1 MSKFSDLLNQPLPS
15 ASFFES
21 DDNDVN
27 TNDNSNDSDNDID
40 DNSDVEKEY
49 GDEELDMGSDNQYGY
64 DDREECGDNSI
75 ACEDDDDDEEDDEDM
90 DDIDDDDEDEFDPEE
105 LSDAELAALDADLGG
120 DTINDI
126 ADTDDAEN
134 VELDPNEEREADDMM
149 GVAATAVLI
158 NDEMS
163 SDEKKEF
170 AESTRDVQIAI
181 NEGLL
186 LEGDLDTMFES
197 VSMDEIFTE
206 GRYDK
211 KMMIR
216 LDKNAKMKQLFSL
229 GVNVSA
235 SAHRD
240 PDYIKYKKVLRM
252 RKILK
257 ARLTKKYHAEAMK
270 RMKIYFK
277 RLNNSKSNILSKL
290 AKKVS
295 K

>member
-21 DDNDVN
+21 DDDTDNV
-27 TNDNSNDSDNDID
+27 NDNSNDSNNDTD

-49 GDEELDMGSDNQYGY
+49 GDEELDMGSDDQ
-64 DDREECGDNSI
+64 
-75 ACEDDDDDEEDDEDM
+75 DDDDDDDDDM
-90 DDIDDDDEDEFDPEE
+90 DDLDDDDEDEFDLEG

-120 DTINDI
+120 DTIYII
-126 ADTDDAEN
+126 ANADDAEK

-163 SDEKKEF
+163 SDEKKEL

-186 LEGDLDTMFES
+186 LESDIDTMLES

-211 KMMIR
+211 KMLIR

>member
-21 DDNDVN
+21 DDDTDNV
-27 TNDNSNDSDNDID
+27 NDNSNDSNNDTD

-49 GDEELDMGSDNQYGY
+49 GDEELDMGSD
-64 DDREECGDNSI
+64 
-75 ACEDDDDDEEDDEDM
+75 
-90 DDIDDDDEDEFDPEE
+90 DDDDEDEFDLEE
-105 LSDAELAALDADLGG
+105 LSDAELAALDTDLGG
-120 DTINDI
+120 DTIYII
-126 ADTDDAEN
+126 ANTDDAEK

-163 SDEKKEF
+163 SDEKKEL

-186 LEGDLDTMFES
+186 LESDIDTMLES

-211 KMMIR
+211 KMLIR

>member
-21 DDNDVN
+21 DDDTDNV
-27 TNDNSNDSDNDID
+27 NDNSNDSNNDTD

-49 GDEELDMGSDNQYGY
+49 GDEELDMGSDDQ
-64 DDREECGDNSI
+64 
-75 ACEDDDDDEEDDEDM
+75 DDDDDDDDM
-90 DDIDDDDEDEFDPEE
+90 DDLDDDDEDEFDLEE
-105 LSDAELAALDADLGG
+105 LSDAELAALDTDLGG
-120 DTINDI
+120 DTIYII
-126 ADTDDAEN
+126 ANADDAEK

-163 SDEKKEF
+163 SDEKKEL
-170 AESTRDVQIAI
+170 AESTRDAQIAI

-186 LEGDLDTMFES
+186 LESDIDTMLES

-211 KMMIR
+211 KMLIR

>member
-21 DDNDVN
+21 DDDTDNV
-27 TNDNSNDSDNDID
+27 NDNSNDSNNDTD

-49 GDEELDMGSDNQYGY
+49 GDEELDMGSD
-64 DDREECGDNSI
+64 
-75 ACEDDDDDEEDDEDM
+75 DDDDDDM
-90 DDIDDDDEDEFDPEE
+90 DDLDDDDEDEFDLEE
-105 LSDAELAALDADLGG
+105 LSDAELAALDTDLGG
-120 DTINDI
+120 DTIYII
-126 ADTDDAEN
+126 ANADDAEK

-163 SDEKKEF
+163 SDEKKEL

-186 LEGDLDTMFES
+186 LESDIDTMLES

-211 KMMIR
+211 KMLIR

>member
-1 MSKFSDLLNQPLPS
+1 MSKFSDLLNQLLPS

-21 DDNDVN
+21 DDDTDNV
-27 TNDNSNDSDNDID
+27 NDNSNDSNNDTD

-49 GDEELDMGSDNQYGY
+49 GDEELDMGS
-64 DDREECGDNSI
+64 
-75 ACEDDDDDEEDDEDM
+75 
-90 DDIDDDDEDEFDPEE
+90 DEFDPEE

-120 DTINDI
+120 DTINNI
-126 ADTDDAEN
+126 ADADDAEK

-163 SDEKKEF
+163 SDEKKEL

-186 LEGDLDTMFES
+186 LESDIDTMLES

-206 GRYDK
+206 GKYDK
-211 KMMIR
+211 KMLIR

>member
-21 DDNDVN
+21 DDDTDNV
-27 TNDNSNDSDNDID
+27 NDNSNDSNNDTD

-49 GDEELDMGSDNQYGY
+49 GDEELDMGSDDQN
-64 DDREECGDNSI
+64 ECGDNSI
-75 ACEDDDDDEEDDEDM
+75 ACEDDDDDNDDDM
-90 DDIDDDDEDEFDPEE
+90 DDLDDDDEDEFDPEE

-120 DTINDI
+120 DTINNI
-126 ADTDDAEN
+126 ADADDAEK

-186 LEGDLDTMFES
+186 LESDIDTMLES

-211 KMMIR
+211 KMLIR

>member
-15 ASFFES
+15 TSFFES
-21 DDNDVN
+21 DDDTDNV
-27 TNDNSNDSDNDID
+27 NDNSNDSNNDTD

-49 GDEELDMGSDNQYGY
+49 
-64 DDREECGDNSI
+64 GDNSI
-75 ACEDDDDDEEDDEDM
+75 ACEDDDDDNDDDM
-90 DDIDDDDEDEFDPEE
+90 DDLDDDDEDEFDPEE

-120 DTINDI
+120 DTINNI
-126 ADTDDAEN
+126 ADTDDAEK

-186 LEGDLDTMFES
+186 LESDIDTMLES

-211 KMMIR
+211 KMLIR

>member
-21 DDNDVN
+21 DDDTDNV
-27 TNDNSNDSDNDID
+27 NDNSNDSNNDTD

-49 GDEELDMGSDNQYGY
+49 GDEELDMSSDDQ
-64 DDREECGDNSI
+64 
-75 ACEDDDDDEEDDEDM
+75 EDDDDDDDDDM
-90 DDIDDDDEDEFDPEE
+90 DDLDDDDEDEFDLEE
-105 LSDAELAALDADLGG
+105 LSDAELAALDTDLGG
-120 DTINDI
+120 DTIYII
-126 ADTDDAEN
+126 ANADDAEK

-163 SDEKKEF
+163 SDEKKEL

-186 LEGDLDTMFES
+186 LESDIDTMLES

-211 KMMIR
+211 KMLIR

>member
-21 DDNDVN
+21 DDDTDNV
-27 TNDNSNDSDNDID
+27 NDNSNDSNNDTD

-49 GDEELDMGSDNQYGY
+49 GDEELDMGSDDQN
-64 DDREECGDNSI
+64 ECGDNSI
-75 ACEDDDDDEEDDEDM
+75 AYEDDDDDNDDDM
-90 DDIDDDDEDEFDPEE
+90 DDLDDDDEDEFDPEE

-120 DTINDI
+120 DTINNI
-126 ADTDDAEN
+126 ADADDAEK

-163 SDEKKEF
+163 SDEKKEL

-186 LEGDLDTMFES
+186 LESDIDTMLES

-211 KMMIR
+211 KMLIR

>member
-21 DDNDVN
+21 DDNTDDVN
-27 TNDNSNDSDNDID
+27 ANDNSNDSDNDTD

-49 GDEELDMGSDNQYGY
+49 GDEELDMGSDDQN
-64 DDREECGDNSI
+64 ECGNNSI
-75 ACEDDDDDEEDDEDM
+75 ACEDDDEDDDDM
-90 DDIDDDDEDEFDPEE
+90 DDLDDDEDEFDPEE

-120 DTINDI
+120 DTINNI
-126 ADTDDAEN
+126 ADADDAEK

-186 LEGDLDTMFES
+186 LESDIDTMLES

-211 KMMIR
+211 KMLIR

>member
-21 DDNDVN
+21 DDDTDNV
-27 TNDNSNDSDNDID
+27 NDNSNDSNNDTD

-49 GDEELDMGSDNQYGY
+49 GDEELDMGSDDQN
-64 DDREECGDNSI
+64 ECGDNSI
-75 ACEDDDDDEEDDEDM
+75 ACEDDDDDM
-90 DDIDDDDEDEFDPEE
+90 DDLDDDDEDEFDPEE

-120 DTINDI
+120 DTINNI
-126 ADTDDAEN
+126 ADADDAEK

-163 SDEKKEF
+163 SDEKKEL

-186 LEGDLDTMFES
+186 LESDIDTMLES
-197 VSMDEIFTE
+197 VSMNEIFTE

-211 KMMIR
+211 KMLIR

>member
-21 DDNDVN
+21 DDDTDNV
-27 TNDNSNDSDNDID
+27 NDNSNDSNNDTD

-49 GDEELDMGSDNQYGY
+49 GDEELDMGSDDQN
-64 DDREECGDNSI
+64 ECGDNSI
-75 ACEDDDDDEEDDEDM
+75 ACEDDDDDNDDDM
-90 DDIDDDDEDEFDPEE
+90 DDLDDDDEDEFDPEE

-120 DTINDI
+120 DTINNI
-126 ADTDDAEN
+126 ADADDAEK

-163 SDEKKEF
+163 SDEKKEL

-186 LEGDLDTMFES
+186 LESDIDTMLES

-211 KMMIR
+211 KMLIR

>member
-1 MSKFSDLLNQPLPS
+1 MSKFSDLLNQLLPS

-21 DDNDVN
+21 DDDTDNV
-27 TNDNSNDSDNDID
+27 NDNSNDSNNDTD

-49 GDEELDMGSDNQYGY
+49 GDEELNMGSDDQN
-64 DDREECGDNSI
+64 ESCDNSI
-75 ACEDDDDDEEDDEDM
+75 ACEDDDDD
-90 DDIDDDDEDEFDPEE
+90 DEDEFDLEE

-120 DTINDI
+120 DTIYII
-126 ADTDDAEN
+126 ANADDAEK

-163 SDEKKEF
+163 SDEKKEL

-186 LEGDLDTMFES
+186 LESDIDTMLES

-211 KMMIR
+211 KMLIR

>member
-21 DDNDVN
+21 DDDTDNV
-27 TNDNSNDSDNDID
+27 NDNSNDSNNDTD

-49 GDEELDMGSDNQYGY
+49 GDEELDMGSDDQN
-64 DDREECGDNSI
+64 ECGDNSI
-75 ACEDDDDDEEDDEDM
+75 ACEDDDDDNDDDM
-90 DDIDDDDEDEFDPEE
+90 DDLDDDDEDEFDPEE

-120 DTINDI
+120 DTINNI
-126 ADTDDAEN
+126 ADADDAEK

-186 LEGDLDTMFES
+186 LESDIDTMLES

-211 KMMIR
+211 KMLIR

-277 RLNNSKSNILSKL
+277 TLNNSKSNILSKL

>member
-21 DDNDVN
+21 DDDTDNV
-27 TNDNSNDSDNDID
+27 NDNSNDSNNDTD

-49 GDEELDMGSDNQYGY
+49 GDEELDMGSDDQN
-64 DDREECGDNSI
+64 ECGDNSI
-75 ACEDDDDDEEDDEDM
+75 ACEDDDDDDM
-90 DDIDDDDEDEFDPEE
+90 DDLDDDDEDEFDPEE

-120 DTINDI
+120 DTINNI
-126 ADTDDAEN
+126 ADADDAEK

-163 SDEKKEF
+163 SDEKKEL

-186 LEGDLDTMFES
+186 LESDIDTMLES

-211 KMMIR
+211 KMLIR

>member
-21 DDNDVN
+21 DDDTDNV
-27 TNDNSNDSDNDID
+27 NDNSNDSNNDTD

-49 GDEELDMGSDNQYGY
+49 GDEELDMGSDDQN
-64 DDREECGDNSI
+64 ECGDNSI
-75 ACEDDDDDEEDDEDM
+75 ACEDDDDDNDDDM
-90 DDIDDDDEDEFDPEE
+90 DDLDDDDEDEFDPEE

-120 DTINDI
+120 DTINNI
-126 ADTDDAEN
+126 ADADDAEK

-163 SDEKKEF
+163 SDEKKEL

-186 LEGDLDTMFES
+186 LESDIDTMLES

-211 KMMIR
+211 KMLIR
-216 LDKNAKMKQLFSL
+216 LDKNAKMKQHFSL

>member
-21 DDNDVN
+21 DDDTDNV
-27 TNDNSNDSDNDID
+27 NDNSNDSNNDTD

-49 GDEELDMGSDNQYGY
+49 GDEELDMGSDDQN
-64 DDREECGDNSI
+64 ECGDNSI
-75 ACEDDDDDEEDDEDM
+75 ACEDDDDNDDDM
-90 DDIDDDDEDEFDPEE
+90 DDLDDDDEDEFDPEE

-120 DTINDI
+120 DTINNI
-126 ADTDDAEN
+126 ADADDAEK

-163 SDEKKEF
+163 SDEKKEL

-186 LEGDLDTMFES
+186 LESDIDTMLES

-211 KMMIR
+211 KMLIR

>member
-21 DDNDVN
+21 DDDTDNV
-27 TNDNSNDSDNDID
+27 NDNSNDSNNDTD

-49 GDEELDMGSDNQYGY
+49 GDEELDMGSDDQN
-64 DDREECGDNSI
+64 ECGDNSI
-75 ACEDDDDDEEDDEDM
+75 ACEDDDDDM
-90 DDIDDDDEDEFDPEE
+90 DDLDDDDEDEFDPEE

-120 DTINDI
+120 DTINNI
-126 ADTDDAEN
+126 ADTDDAEK

-163 SDEKKEF
+163 SDEKKEL

-186 LEGDLDTMFES
+186 LESDIDTMLES
-197 VSMDEIFTE
+197 VSMNEIFTE

-211 KMMIR
+211 KMLIR

>member
-21 DDNDVN
+21 DDNTDDVN
-27 TNDNSNDSDNDID
+27 ANDNSNNSDNDTD

-49 GDEELDMGSDNQYGY
+49 GDEELDMGSDDQN
-64 DDREECGDNSI
+64 ECGDNSI
-75 ACEDDDDDEEDDEDM
+75 ACEDDDDDNDDDM
-90 DDIDDDDEDEFDPEE
+90 DDLDDDDEDEFDPEE

-120 DTINDI
+120 DTINNI
-126 ADTDDAEN
+126 ADADDAEK

-186 LEGDLDTMFES
+186 LESDIDTMLES

-206 GRYDK
+206 GRYD
-211 KMMIR
+211 
-216 LDKNAKMKQLFSL
+216 
-229 GVNVSA
+229 
-235 SAHRD
+235 
-240 PDYIKYKKVLRM
+240 
-252 RKILK
+252 
-257 ARLTKKYHAEAMK
+257 
-270 RMKIYFK
+270 
-277 RLNNSKSNILSKL
+277 
-290 AKKVS
+290 
-295 K
+295 

>member
-21 DDNDVN
+21 DDDTDNV
-27 TNDNSNDSDNDID
+27 NDNSNDSNNDTD

-49 GDEELDMGSDNQYGY
+49 GDEELDMGSDDQN
-64 DDREECGDNSI
+64 ECGDNSI
-75 ACEDDDDDEEDDEDM
+75 ACEDDDDDM
-90 DDIDDDDEDEFDPEE
+90 DDLDDDDEDEFDPEE

-120 DTINDI
+120 DTINNI
-126 ADTDDAEN
+126 ADADDAEK

-163 SDEKKEF
+163 SDEKKEL

-186 LEGDLDTMFES
+186 LESDIDTMLES

-211 KMMIR
+211 KMLIR

>member
-21 DDNDVN
+21 DDNTDDVN
-27 TNDNSNDSDNDID
+27 ANDNSNDSDNDTD
-40 DNSDVEKEY
+40 NNSDVEKEY
-49 GDEELDMGSDNQYGY
+49 GDEELDMGSDDQN
-64 DDREECGDNSI
+64 ECGDNSI
-75 ACEDDDDDEEDDEDM
+75 ACEDDDEDDDDM
-90 DDIDDDDEDEFDPEE
+90 DDLDDDDEDEFDPEE

-120 DTINDI
+120 DTINNI
-126 ADTDDAEN
+126 ADADDAEK

-186 LEGDLDTMFES
+186 LESDIDTMLES

-211 KMMIR
+211 KMLIR

>member
-21 DDNDVN
+21 DDDTDNV
-27 TNDNSNDSDNDID
+27 NDNSNDSNNDTD

-49 GDEELDMGSDNQYGY
+49 GDEELDMGSD
-64 DDREECGDNSI
+64 
-75 ACEDDDDDEEDDEDM
+75 
-90 DDIDDDDEDEFDPEE
+90 DDDDEDEFDLEE
-105 LSDAELAALDADLGG
+105 LSDAELAALDDDLGG
-120 DTINDI
+120 DTIYII
-126 ADTDDAEN
+126 ANADDAEK

-163 SDEKKEF
+163 SDEKKEL

-186 LEGDLDTMFES
+186 LESDIDTMLES

-211 KMMIR
+211 KMLIR

-240 PDYIKYKKVLRM
+240 PDYIKYKNCLLYTSPSPRD
-252 RKILK
+252 
-257 ARLTKKYHAEAMK
+257 A
-270 RMKIYFK
+270 
-277 RLNNSKSNILSKL
+277 
-290 AKKVS
+290 
-295 K
+295 

>member
-21 DDNDVN
+21 DDDTDNV
-27 TNDNSNDSDNDID
+27 NDNSNDSNNDTD

-49 GDEELDMGSDNQYGY
+49 GDEELDMGSDDQN
-64 DDREECGDNSI
+64 ECGDNSI
-75 ACEDDDDDEEDDEDM
+75 ACEDDDDDM
-90 DDIDDDDEDEFDPEE
+90 DDLDDGDEDEFDPEE

-120 DTINDI
+120 DTINNI
-126 ADTDDAEN
+126 ADADDAEK

-163 SDEKKEF
+163 SDEKKEL

-186 LEGDLDTMFES
+186 LESDIDTMLES
-197 VSMDEIFTE
+197 VSMNEIFTE

-211 KMMIR
+211 KMLIR

>member
-21 DDNDVN
+21 DDDTDNV
-27 TNDNSNDSDNDID
+27 NDNSNDSNNDTD

-49 GDEELDMGSDNQYGY
+49 GDDDN
-64 DDREECGDNSI
+64 DD
-75 ACEDDDDDEEDDEDM
+75 DM
-90 DDIDDDDEDEFDPEE
+90 DDLDDDDEDEFDPEE

-120 DTINDI
+120 DTINNI
-126 ADTDDAEN
+126 ADADDAEK

-163 SDEKKEF
+163 SDEKKEL

-186 LEGDLDTMFES
+186 LESDIDTMLES

-211 KMMIR
+211 KMLIR

>member
-21 DDNDVN
+21 DDDTDNV
-27 TNDNSNDSDNDID
+27 NDNSNDSNNDTD

-49 GDEELDMGSDNQYGY
+49 GDEELDMGSDDQN
-64 DDREECGDNSI
+64 ESCDNSI
-75 ACEDDDDDEEDDEDM
+75 ACEDDDDD
-90 DDIDDDDEDEFDPEE
+90 DDDDEFDLEE

-120 DTINDI
+120 DTIYISAN
-126 ADTDDAEN
+126 ADDAEK

-149 GVAATAVLI
+149 GIAATAVLI

-163 SDEKKEF
+163 SDEKKEL

-186 LEGDLDTMFES
+186 LESDIDTMLES

-211 KMMIR
+211 KMLIR

>member
-1 MSKFSDLLNQPLPS
+1 MSKFSDLLNQTLPS

-21 DDNDVN
+21 DDDTDNV
-27 TNDNSNDSDNDID
+27 NDNSNDSNNDTD

-49 GDEELDMGSDNQYGY
+49 GDEELDMGSDDQN
-64 DDREECGDNSI
+64 ECGDNSI
-75 ACEDDDDDEEDDEDM
+75 ACEDDDDDNDDDM
-90 DDIDDDDEDEFDPEE
+90 DDLDDDDEDEFDPEE

-120 DTINDI
+120 DTINNI
-126 ADTDDAEN
+126 ADADDAEK

-163 SDEKKEF
+163 SDEKKEL

-186 LEGDLDTMFES
+186 LESDIDTMLES

-211 KMMIR
+211 KMLIR

>member
-21 DDNDVN
+21 DDDTDNV
-27 TNDNSNDSDNDID
+27 NDNSNDSNNDTD

-49 GDEELDMGSDNQYGY
+49 
-64 DDREECGDNSI
+64 GDNSI
-75 ACEDDDDDEEDDEDM
+75 ACEDDDDDNDDDM
-90 DDIDDDDEDEFDPEE
+90 DDLDDDDEDEFDPEE

-120 DTINDI
+120 DTINNI
-126 ADTDDAEN
+126 ADTDDAEK

-186 LEGDLDTMFES
+186 LESDIDTMLES

-211 KMMIR
+211 KMLIR